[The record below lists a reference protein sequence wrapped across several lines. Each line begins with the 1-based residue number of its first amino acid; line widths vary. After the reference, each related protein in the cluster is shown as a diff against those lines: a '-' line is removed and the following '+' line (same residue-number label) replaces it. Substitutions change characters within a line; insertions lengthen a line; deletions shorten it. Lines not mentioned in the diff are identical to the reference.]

1 VDLLHRRRRV
11 EEESRVGDV
20 RTVAVGPDDWKSWRE
35 IRLRSLRQDPDAFG
49 STYEREAAFTEQTWR
64 SRLDGTSGPSVL
76 AYAGDEV
83 VGMVVAMWTAPDR
96 RGQGIGRQ
104 VLDHVI
110 GWAGE
115 RGLLVDLWVAD
126 GNPGARRLYER
137 HGFRPDGR
145 TAPIREGSEATM
157 THLVLPD

>member
-1 VDLLHRRRRV
+1 M
-11 EEESRVGDV
+11 GDV
-20 RTVAVGPDDWKSWRE
+20 RTVTVGPDDWESWRE

-64 SRLDGTSGPSVL
+64 SRLDGTGGPSVL

-83 VGMVVAMWTAPDR
+83 VGIGAGWLHEPGRLMVVAMWTAPDR
-96 RGQGIGRQ
+96 RGEGIGRQ
-104 VLDHVI
+104 VLDQVI
-110 GWAGE
+110 GWADE